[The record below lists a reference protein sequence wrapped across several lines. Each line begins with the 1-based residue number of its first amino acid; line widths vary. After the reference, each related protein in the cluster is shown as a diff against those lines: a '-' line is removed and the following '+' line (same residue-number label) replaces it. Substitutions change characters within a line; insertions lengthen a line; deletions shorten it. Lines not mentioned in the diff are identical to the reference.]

1 MKAVNNPAFY
11 VQYQKENAS
20 AAIKAFE
27 SIMSLTRDK
36 ALESYDV
43 ILRAL
48 NNFKMPARMEKIKN
62 NVIIDGAHNTDAI
75 PQFLSAVRDMVD
87 REKPAN
93 VKFIF
98 AVSNDKDYPAM
109 VRMICE
115 SKLFDEIYL
124 TTFNSYRT
132 TDADSICKLFR
143 EMIDN
148 NAEYGKKIKTVRSIP
163 ILSECLD
170 TVLSGLLD
178 NEMLFTAGSLYLA
191 GEIEAYKEIHNA

>member
-1 MKAVNNPAFY
+1 
-11 VQYQKENAS
+11 
-20 AAIKAFE
+20 
-27 SIMSLTRDK
+27 
-36 ALESYDV
+36 
-43 ILRAL
+43 
-48 NNFKMPARMEKIKN
+48 
-62 NVIIDGAHNTDAI
+62 
-75 PQFLSAVRDMVD
+75 
-87 REKPAN
+87 
-93 VKFIF
+93 
-98 AVSNDKDYPAM
+98 M

-115 SKLFDEIYL
+115 SELFDEIYL

-148 NAEYGKKIKTVRSIP
+148 NAEYGKKIKTVKSIP

-191 GEIEAYKEIHNA
+191 PSCGMRFSEIFIFDMILIREMIAPCRRFGGESNLRSAPSMR

>member
-1 MKAVNNPAFY
+1 
-11 VQYQKENAS
+11 
-20 AAIKAFE
+20 
-27 SIMSLTRDK
+27 
-36 ALESYDV
+36 
-43 ILRAL
+43 
-48 NNFKMPARMEKIKN
+48 
-62 NVIIDGAHNTDAI
+62 
-75 PQFLSAVRDMVD
+75 
-87 REKPAN
+87 
-93 VKFIF
+93 
-98 AVSNDKDYPAM
+98 
-109 VRMICE
+109 MICE
-115 SKLFDEIYL
+115 SELFDEIYL

-148 NAEYGKKIKTVRSIP
+148 NAEYGKKIKTVKSIP